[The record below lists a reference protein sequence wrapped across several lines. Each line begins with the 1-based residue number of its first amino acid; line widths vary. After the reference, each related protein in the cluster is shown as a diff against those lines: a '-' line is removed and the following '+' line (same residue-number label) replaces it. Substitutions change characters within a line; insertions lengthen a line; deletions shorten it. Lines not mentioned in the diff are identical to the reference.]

1 MATKRTV
8 KKAETMAAKA
18 AAKATVKEAAV
29 KPVVKEAAKEVT
41 VKAAETKAETVKA
54 EPAKEP
60 VVKEAAKVTTA
71 AKETEKPAAKKTT
84 ARKAPAKKVVAK
96 KEVSA
101 DVYVQFMGRELLTKE
116 IVANVKKAWAGMTG
130 KKKKTS
136 KSCRFM
142 LSLKRTKLTML
153 LMERLTVITSIFDP
167 VCFTHISPGNL
178 MIFRDFF
185 C

>member
-71 AKETEKPAAKKTT
+71 AKETEKPAANHCKESSGKESGCQEGSFCRCLCSVYGKGTT
-84 ARKAPAKKVVAK
+84 
-96 KEVSA
+96 
-101 DVYVQFMGRELLTKE
+101 D
-116 IVANVKKAWAGMTG
+116 
-130 KKKKTS
+130 
-136 KSCRFM
+136 
-142 LSLKRTKLTML
+142 KRN
-153 LMERLTVITSIFDP
+153 R
-167 VCFTHISPGNL
+167 CQ
-178 MIFRDFF
+178 

>member
-8 KKAETMAAKA
+8 KKEETMAAKA

-130 KKKKTS
+130 KKEEDIKELQVYVKPEEN
-136 KSCRFM
+136 KAYYVVNG
-142 LSLKRTKLTML
+142 
-153 LMERLTVITSIFDP
+153 EAD
-167 VCFTHISPGNL
+167 GNYIDL
-178 MIFRDFF
+178 
-185 C
+185 